1 MSFKDYLQ
9 QKQYSAAT
17 ISTYEKHLQ
26 SFTGWLGKENLHA
39 DAVGY
44 GELLGFIG
52 WLQTGE
58 RCTKTVSMI
67 LGVVRHYY
75 DYRVAGG
82 QCGHNPA
89 AGVFIKG
96 MVRRL
101 PGSTLTLQ
109 ELEELYALYRVQLC
123 ASLESRVLL
132 GLLVFQG
139 LTVRE
144 IRRLETTDIR
154 LKDGTINIRGGRCYN
169 GRRLKLDAAQVKLLD
184 LLIRQP
190 DTPSMRRQ
198 RLINV
203 NSISH
208 QVQRLLKVLK
218 RLNPAITNAHQ
229 IRGSVIAGWLKQ
241 YNLRQ
246 VQYMAGH
253 KYASSTQRYQT
264 SHLEALQMQLQQHH
278 PLETARFAV
287 AKG

>member
-17 ISTYEKHLQ
+17 ISTYEKHLS
-26 SFTGWLGKENLHA
+26 SFTDWLERESLHA

-44 GELLGFIG
+44 GELLGFMG
-52 WLQTGE
+52 WLQAGE
-58 RCTKTVSMI
+58 RCAKTISMI

-75 DYRVAGG
+75 DYRVASGL
-82 QCGHNPA
+82 CGHNPA

-96 MVRRL
+96 IVRRL
-101 PGSTLTLQ
+101 PGSLLPPQ
-109 ELEELYALYRVQLC
+109 ELEALYELYRVQLC

-144 IRRLETTDIR
+144 VRRLETTDVR

-169 GRRLKLDAAQVKLLD
+169 GRRLKLDGSQVKLLD
-184 LLIRQP
+184 LLLRQ
-190 DTPSMRRQ
+190 TSNASTRRQ
-198 RLINV
+198 WLINV
-203 NSISH
+203 NRISH
-208 QVQRLLKVLK
+208 QMQQLLKMLK

-229 IRGSVIAGWLKQ
+229 LRGSVITGWLKQ

-264 SHLEALQMQLQQHH
+264 SQLDALQMQLQQHH

-287 AKG
+287 AEG